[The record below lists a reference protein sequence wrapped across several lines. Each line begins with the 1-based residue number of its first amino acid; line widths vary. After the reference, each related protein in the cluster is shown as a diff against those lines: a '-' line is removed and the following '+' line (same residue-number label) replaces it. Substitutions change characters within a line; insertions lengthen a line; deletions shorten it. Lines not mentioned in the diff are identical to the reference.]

1 MTHEVI
7 VLGAG
12 PAGSAV
18 ARRLAAS
25 GICVALIGMTQR
37 AGWEGVSDR
46 SRLLLAEEGVE
57 HGRDLLTGPLVR
69 RGRWAD
75 RLVEGREWLVER
87 ARLASLLRDRAVS
100 AGAEVRVAAVTG
112 VARTSDEWRVVTR
125 GGDLL
130 TAPVLIE
137 ARGRRGRARRGP
149 LLLAIG
155 QAFRRHPR
163 GVVGTRIEP
172 ADFGWCW
179 WVERDDELWVQ
190 IVARPGRSRPDGWVA
205 AAARQIPGLSQALNG
220 ATPTG
225 EPSACAAHARF
236 GLDRRSGAQEPALR
250 PWRVGDAAV
259 ALDPLSG
266 QGIYQALK
274 SAKLVATAILSV
286 LNGGDAALAERFVIE
301 RHEEDFLRG
310 VRVATEFYGQNAA
323 HGEFWAQTTKAY
335 EVLSVRHG
343 RPRVAGQ
350 RIERR
355 PTLIDGRIVERE
367 VIVSRAHPRGVLQV
381 AGVPLAE
388 LVRHLELNAGAT
400 PASVS
405 RCLGRPDRAVAAAMH
420 WLDQA
425 GPTQGKDALAN
436 HPGG

>member
-25 GICVALIGMTQR
+25 GIRVALVGMTPR

-46 SRLLLAEEGVE
+46 SRMLLAEEGIE
-57 HGRDLLTGPLVR
+57 HGGDLMTGPLVR

-87 ARLASLLRDRAVS
+87 ARLASSLRERAVS
-100 AGAEVRVAAVTG
+100 AGAEVRAATVTS
-112 VARTSDEWRVVTR
+112 VARASDEWRVVTR
-125 GGDLL
+125 DGGLL

-137 ARGRRGRARRGP
+137 ARGRRGPARRGP
-149 LLLAIG
+149 LLLAVG
-155 QAFRRHPR
+155 QAFRLHRR
-163 GVVGTRIEP
+163 GVIGTRIEP

-179 WVERDDELWVQ
+179 WAERDDELWLQV
-190 IVARPGRSRPDGWVA
+190 VAQPGRSRPDGWVA
-205 AAARQIPGLSQALNG
+205 AAAGQIRDLSRALSG
-220 ATPTG
+220 ATPQG

-236 GLDRRSGAQEPALR
+236 GLERRNGGAKPWHR

-286 LNGGDAALAERFVIE
+286 FNGGNAALAERFVIE
-301 RHEEDFLRG
+301 RHEQDFLRG
-310 VRVATEFYGQNAA
+310 VRVAAEFYGQNAA
-323 HGEFWAQTTKAY
+323 YGDFWAHTAKAY
-335 EVLSVRHG
+335 EIL
-343 RPRVAGQ
+343 
-350 RIERR
+350 
-355 PTLIDGRIVERE
+355 
-367 VIVSRAHPRGVLQV
+367 
-381 AGVPLAE
+381 
-388 LVRHLELNAGAT
+388 
-400 PASVS
+400 
-405 RCLGRPDRAVAAAMH
+405 
-420 WLDQA
+420 
-425 GPTQGKDALAN
+425 
-436 HPGG
+436 